1 MFARNIYNRCV
12 NAYTAKSAI
21 MTIEEFARK
30 IGVSSATVSRAIHGK
45 GRINPQTRQ
54 MVLQRMEELGF
65 TPNLHAQNLAHRRSR
80 TIGLEYLGRTEV
92 LSDMFLIALA
102 RGIQR
107 VLTQH
112 GYNLLLNPVGVAHE
126 RESLLRRWAHSRA
139 VDGAIVVGDP
149 DVSVEWLQ
157 KLVTQKTFCVV
168 IVHHPPPPL
177 PNVGCVTLDLSR
189 GIAQVAELLCSLGHC
204 RVGYIGS
211 IEPDPVL
218 PMLRQQI
225 EARGG
230 CIPSELVVYAGR
242 TPDEG
247 ARAGRVLVDR
257 HPRPTAVFVRTDVL
271 AIGAMQAIR
280 QAGLR
285 VPDDISVVAHD
296 DVPFAQFTDPP
307 LTTVRV
313 DYEQLGKSAVEMLLA
328 MLQRREPVELHQTVY
343 TSLVQRATVAPPLHH
358 KTIST

>member
-1 MFARNIYNRCV
+1 
-12 NAYTAKSAI
+12 

-65 TPNLHAQNLAHRRSR
+65 TPNLHAQSLAHRRSR
-80 TIGLEYLGRTEV
+80 TIGLEYLGHTEV

-107 VLTQH
+107 VLTAY
-112 GYNLLLNPVGVAHE
+112 GYNLLLNPMGVVTE
-126 RESLLRRWAHSRA
+126 RESLLRRWTRSRA
-139 VDGAIVVGDP
+139 VDGAILVGNPNVPVD
-149 DVSVEWLQ
+149 WLQ
-157 KLVTQKTFCVV
+157 RLVAQKSFYVV
-168 IVHHPPPPL
+168 VVHHSPPPMA
-177 PNVGCVTLDLSR
+177 NVGCVSLDLSR

-211 IEPDPVL
+211 IVSDPVL
-218 PMLRQQI
+218 PMLRA
-225 EARGG
+225 EVESRGG
-230 CIPSELVVYAGR
+230 SILAEHVIYAGY
-242 TPDEG
+242 TPDDG
-247 ARAGRVLVDR
+247 ARAARLLLAGR
-257 HPRPTAVFVRTDVL
+257 PRPTAVFVRTDGL

-280 QAGLR
+280 DIGLHI
-285 VPDDISVVAHD
+285 PKDISVVAHD

-313 DYEQLGKSAVEMLLA
+313 DYEQLGKLAVEMLLA
-328 MLQRREPVELHQTVY
+328 MLERREPVELYQTVR

-358 KTIST
+358 KISQD

>member
-1 MFARNIYNRCV
+1 
-12 NAYTAKSAI
+12 
-21 MTIEEFARK
+21 MTIEEFARQ
-30 IGVSSATVSRAIHGK
+30 IGVSSATVSRAIHGR
-45 GRINPQTRQ
+45 GRISPQTRE

-65 TPNLHAQNLAHRRSR
+65 TPNLHAQSLARQRSR
-80 TIGLEYLGRTEV
+80 IIGLEYLGRTEV

-102 RGIQR
+102 RGIQH
-107 VLTQH
+107 VLSEH
-112 GYNLLLNPVGVAHE
+112 GYTLLLNPVGVVE
-126 RESLLRRWAHSRA
+126 EKESLLRRWARSRT

-149 DVSVEWLQ
+149 DVPMDWLR
-157 KLVTQKTFCVV
+157 KLTAQKTFCVV

-177 PNVGCVTLDLSR
+177 PGVGCVTLDLSQ

-218 PMLRQQI
+218 PMLRQ
-225 EARGG
+225 EVETRGG
-230 CIPSELVVYAGR
+230 CIPPELVVYAGR

-247 ARAGRVLVDR
+247 AKAVRILVAQ
-257 HPRPTAVFVRTDVL
+257 HSRPTAMFVRTDVL

-280 QAGLR
+280 EAGLCIPKD
-285 VPDDISVVAHD
+285 VSVVAHD

-328 MLQRREPVELHQTVY
+328 MLERREPVGLHRTVH
-343 TSLVQRATVAPPLHH
+343 TSLVQRATVAPPLHY
-358 KTIST
+358 KTISGGI

>member
-1 MFARNIYNRCV
+1 
-12 NAYTAKSAI
+12 
-21 MTIEEFARK
+21 MTIEEFARR

-45 GRINPQTRQ
+45 GRISPQTRQ

-112 GYNLLLNPVGVAHE
+112 GYNLLLNPVGVVHE

-149 DVSVEWLQ
+149 DVSLDWLQ

-168 IVHHPPPPL
+168 IVHHSLPPL

-211 IEPDPVL
+211 IEPDPIL
-218 PMLRQQI
+218 PMLRQQM

-230 CIPSELVVYAGR
+230 CISPELVVYAGR

-247 ARAGRVLVDR
+247 ARAAQQLLRR
-257 HPRPTAVFVRTDVL
+257 EPRPTATFVRTDVL
-271 AIGAMQAIR
+271 AIGVLRAVRAM
-280 QAGLR
+280 GLR
-285 VPDDISVVAHD
+285 VPEDVSLVSHD
-296 DVPFAQFTDPP
+296 DVPLAQFTDPP

-313 DYEQLGKSAVEMLLA
+313 DYEALGKSAVEMLLA
-328 MLQRREPVELHQTVY
+328 MLERKPVALSHTVH
-343 TSLVQRATVAPPLHH
+343 TTLIQRATVAPPLHH
-358 KTIST
+358 TLYRD

>member
-1 MFARNIYNRCV
+1 
-12 NAYTAKSAI
+12 

-30 IGVSSATVSRAIHGK
+30 IGVSSATVSRAIHGR
-45 GRINPQTRQ
+45 GRISPQTRQ

-65 TPNLHAQNLAHRRSR
+65 TPNLHAQSLAHRRSH

-102 RGIQR
+102 RGIQH
-107 VLTQH
+107 VLSEH
-112 GYNLLLNPVGVAHE
+112 GYTLLLNPVGVVDE
-126 RESLLRRWAHSRA
+126 RESLLRRWARSRA

-149 DVSVEWLQ
+149 DVPMDWLR
-157 KLVTQKTFCVV
+157 KLTTQKTFCVV

-177 PNVGCVTLDLSR
+177 PGVGCVSLDLSQ
-189 GIAQVAELLCSLGHC
+189 GIAQVADLLCSLGHC
-204 RVGYIGS
+204 RIGYIGS

-218 PMLRQQI
+218 SMLR
-225 EARGG
+225 ERVESRGG
-230 CIPSELVVYAGR
+230 SIPPDLVIYAGR
-242 TPDEG
+242 TPDDG
-247 ARAGRVLVDR
+247 ARAARALVMR
-257 HPRPTAVFVRTDVL
+257 SARPTAIFVRTDVL
-271 AIGAMQAIR
+271 AIGAMQTIR
-280 QAGLR
+280 EAGLCI
-285 VPDDISVVAHD
+285 PKHISIVAHD

-328 MLQRREPVELHQTVY
+328 MLERREPVDLHRTVH

-358 KTIST
+358 KTTSRTGGI

>member
-1 MFARNIYNRCV
+1 
-12 NAYTAKSAI
+12 

-45 GRINPQTRQ
+45 GRISPQTRQ

-107 VLTQH
+107 VLSQH

-149 DVSVEWLQ
+149 DVSVDCLQ

-189 GIAQVAELLCSLGHC
+189 GIAQVAELLCGLGH
-204 RVGYIGS
+204 RLIGYVGS
-211 IEPDPVL
+211 IRPDTVL
-218 PMLRQQI
+218 SMLQ
-225 EARGG
+225 
-230 CIPSELVVYAGR
+230 ELVTRHGGQVCPQHIVYAGR
-242 TPDEG
+242 TPEDG
-247 ARAGRVLVDR
+247 AHAARQLLLQD
-257 HPRPTAVFVRTDVL
+257 PRPTAVFVRTDVL
-271 AIGAMQAIR
+271 AIGVIQTVRAM
-280 QAGLR
+280 GLR
-285 VPDDISVVAHD
+285 VPEDISLVSHD
-296 DVPFAQFTDPP
+296 DVPLAPFTDPP

-313 DYEQLGKSAVEMLLA
+313 DYEELGKSAVEMLLA
-328 MLQRREPVELHQTVY
+328 MLERKPVALSRTVH
-343 TSLVQRATVAPPLHH
+343 TTLVQRATVAPPLHH
-358 KTIST
+358 TLYHD

>member
-1 MFARNIYNRCV
+1 
-12 NAYTAKSAI
+12 

-30 IGVSSATVSRAIHGK
+30 IGVSSATVSRAIHGR
-45 GRINPQTRQ
+45 GRISPQTRQ

-65 TPNLHAQNLAHRRSR
+65 TPNLHAQSLARQRSR
-80 TIGLEYLGRTEV
+80 IIGLEYLGRTEV

-102 RGIQR
+102 RGIQH
-107 VLTQH
+107 VLSEH
-112 GYNLLLNPVGVAHE
+112 GYTLLLNPVGVVDE
-126 RESLLRRWAHSRA
+126 QESLLRRWARSRA

-149 DVSVEWLQ
+149 DVPVDWLR

-177 PNVGCVTLDLSR
+177 PGVGCVSLDLSQ

-218 PMLRQQI
+218 PMLRQQV

-230 CIPSELVVYAGR
+230 LIPPELVVYAGR
-242 TPDEG
+242 TPDDG
-247 ARAGRVLVDR
+247 ARAARLLVAQ
-257 HPRPTAVFVRTDVL
+257 HPRPTAIFVRTDVL

-280 QAGLR
+280 EAGLR
-285 VPDDISVVAHD
+285 IPKDVSVVSHDDI
-296 DVPFAQFTDPP
+296 PFAQFTDPP

-313 DYEQLGKSAVEMLLA
+313 DYEQLGKSAVETLLA
-328 MLQRREPVELHQTVY
+328 MLERREPVELHRTVH

-358 KTIST
+358 KTISLTGGI

>member
-1 MFARNIYNRCV
+1 MVAQ
-12 NAYTAKSAI
+12 TLTQQKSAI

-149 DVSVEWLQ
+149 DVSVDWLQ

-177 PNVGCVTLDLSR
+177 ANVGCVTLDLSR

-218 PMLRQQI
+218 PMFQKQV
-225 EARGG
+225 ARHGG
-230 CIPSELVVYAGR
+230 EVHPQHIVYAGR
-242 TPDEG
+242 TPEEG
-247 ARAGRVLVDR
+247 ALAAQQLLQRE
-257 HPRPTAVFVRTDVL
+257 PRPTATFVRTDVL
-271 AIGAMQAIR
+271 AIGVLRTVRAM
-280 QAGLR
+280 GLR
-285 VPDDISVVAHD
+285 VPEDISLVSHD
-296 DVPFAQFTDPP
+296 DVPLAQFTAPP

-313 DYEQLGKSAVEMLLA
+313 DYEALGKSAVEMLAA
-328 MLQRREPVELHQTVY
+328 MLERKPIALSRTVH
-343 TSLVQRATVAPPLHH
+343 TTLIQRATVAPPLHH
-358 KTIST
+358 TLYHD